1 MMWIIAA
8 LIVIIAIAAAAGGAM
23 RGYMLLDEALEGRR
37 ERPAATTHLSEF
49 ALREQMNAMQSASR
63 MNGWLSMV
71 QARTVVL
78 ENNLYKRYGRVF
90 EPVRAGDSS
99 LWALVLHGGQG
110 TDYTQVLDVACEL
123 SLSGYR
129 VLTPDLAAHG
139 QSEGKWTSLGL
150 REKED
155 VIAWVEWIKRE
166 DPLAEIVVFGQD
178 EGAVAALLAAEDID
192 DAVRAIAADSVYLSA
207 YERSLQMLEETK
219 ESLSGLDRLLFSAAY
234 RAAFGDPADGNVI
247 QAVRQCGIPVLFLYG
262 TGDEDTPAWQG
273 EDLMEAAGENGH
285 LLLIEGAVHGMA
297 RYGDPQKYYDAV
309 LRHFEE
315 MIEKR
320 MLSSELSIEKMN
332 AGGMQNV
339 EKDNELEEHVK
350 QIEETTEPTA
360 REVYNNGT
368 FGMYQCT
375 FN

>member
-1 MMWIIAA
+1 
-8 LIVIIAIAAAAGGAM
+8 VIIAIAAAAGVAM
-23 RGYMLLDEALEGRR
+23 RGYMLLDEALGGRR